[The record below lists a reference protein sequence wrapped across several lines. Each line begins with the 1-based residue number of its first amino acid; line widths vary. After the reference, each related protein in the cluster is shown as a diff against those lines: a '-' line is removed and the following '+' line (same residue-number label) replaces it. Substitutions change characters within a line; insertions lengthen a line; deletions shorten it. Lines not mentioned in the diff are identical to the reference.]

1 MNCVR
6 YLLLACCA
14 FAPLARA
21 VDLAGTANPYA
32 TVVTRNIFGL
42 VPIPTNPPVEVAPP
56 EPPVKITPNG
66 IMSIFGKVQVLF
78 KTPGKAKPGQP
89 AKEESYVLCVG
100 ERQDEI
106 EVVAI
111 DEKEGKVKFNNHGV
125 MQELALVAAANVP
138 SPAVGGGGSPGGAVA
153 GFKPPGMV
161 PMPGGVSTA
170 AGGARFGRAAR
181 GQNVV
186 SSEDLANANANLG
199 GGGSG
204 GNPGANSHLD
214 GSQNLSPEAQVIMIE
229 ANRAATQEAVNQGLM
244 PPLPPTPLTPSDAT
258 GHGGSP
264 LINSPGAPGTPG
276 TP

>member
-6 YLLLACCA
+6 YLLVASCA
-14 FAPLARA
+14 LAPLAHA
-21 VDLAGTANPYA
+21 VDLAATANPYT

-42 VPIPTNPPVEVAPP
+42 VPIPTNSPVEVAPP

-106 EVVAI
+106 EVLAI
-111 DEKEGKVKFNNHGV
+111 DEKEGKVKFNNHGIP
-125 MQELALVAAANVP
+125 QELALVAAANVP
-138 SPAVGGGGSPGGAVA
+138 SPVVGGGGGPGGAVA
-153 GFKPPGMV
+153 GFRPPSMV
-161 PMPGGVSTA
+161 PMPGGVSA
-170 AGGARFGRAAR
+170 ATGGARFGRAAR

-199 GGGSG
+199 GGG
-204 GNPGANSHLD
+204 NPGANGHLD

-244 PPLPPTPLTPSDAT
+244 PPLPPTVLTPSDAT
-258 GHGGSP
+258 GPGGVP
-264 LINSPGAPGTPG
+264 LVNAPVNPR
-276 TP
+276 PPVAP